1 MVQQRAGVRIG
12 PLSIATL
19 ISVLLIATFSVLCIT
34 TANATYTMAERQA
47 INTTETYQLDA
58 CGQKLLAAV
67 NAQIANCTSATE
79 ATKTISE
86 NLDALEQQAI
96 QTTDDEAITLDA
108 HVNNTTIAFTATM
121 PSGKTLNGIIALSNN
136 GTASVSEWKFS
147 VTQQPNEETLWS
159 GSFENK

>member
-1 MVQQRAGVRIG
+1 MMQQRAGVRIG

-34 TANATYTMAERQA
+34 TANATYTMAEHQA
-47 INTTETYQLDA
+47 TSTTETYQLDA

-67 NAQIANCTSATE
+67 NTQIANCTSAAE

-121 PSGKTLNGIIALSNN
+121 PSGKTLNGIIALNNN